1 MSQPSKGFTLIE
13 LTLVIALLSILLGV
27 IGFTFVVG
35 LRAWDIGILS
45 GGIKKEASYSLR
57 IISEELKQATA
68 ITVANLNDIRFLAD
82 LDNNGE
88 DETISYSWS
97 GVIGESLNRTRTTT
111 AGTVTTVL
119 ARDVQNASFQYY
131 GATNNPLGPPPAVTA
146 SLVRVVELTL
156 QLQREGETLQYLVK
170 IRPRGI

>member
-1 MSQPSKGFTLIE
+1 MSRTSEGFTLIE
-13 LTLVIALLSILLGV
+13 LILVIALLSIMLGA
-27 IGFTFVVG
+27 IGFTFLVG

-68 ITVANLNDIRFLAD
+68 ITTAGLNSITFVAD

-88 DETISYSWS
+88 NETITYSWS
-97 GVIGESLNRTRTTT
+97 GVIGENLKRTSIIITPPE
-111 AGTVTTVL
+111 TVTTDL
-119 ARDVQNASFQYY
+119 ARNVQNTQFQYY
-131 GATNNPLGPPPAVTA
+131 NINNTLLGPPPPVTA

-156 QLQREGETLQYLVK
+156 QIQREGETLQYL
-170 IRPRGI
+170 

>member
-1 MSQPSKGFTLIE
+1 MSRASKGLTLIE
-13 LTLVIALLSILLGV
+13 LILVIALLSILLGA
-27 IGFTFVVG
+27 IGFTFLVG

-57 IISEELKQATA
+57 IITEELKQATS
-68 ITVANLNDIRFLAD
+68 ITTAGLNSVIFVAD

-88 DETISYSWS
+88 NETITYSWS
-97 GVIGESLNRTRTTT
+97 GVISEDLNRTSTTT
-111 AGTVTTVL
+111 AGTVSAVL
-119 ARDVQNASFQYY
+119 ARNVQNAQFQYY
-131 GATNNPLGPPPAVTA
+131 NISNTLLGPPPAVTA

-156 QLQREGETLQYLVK
+156 QLTREGEVLQYLVK